1 MYKIVLK
8 EKIKFLIIYFSL
20 LLFCVFSL
28 LWYYRYSNQ
37 SKLLQIF
44 NKNYFDS
51 LRFCFSLGLSFI
63 YFGFIV
69 LIKPIYSIDFYRIE
83 NEVYTF
89 KNYKFVIA
97 LKMFFLLIGGFFV
110 FLTIY
115 QIDFKEFRELDFGI
129 GDYITMSLLLL
140 IIIIYCLPVFYMF
153 KQIFQ
158 NNNDY
163 LKISSTFISFKDN
176 DSGDENTIQF
186 SEIKNIEKNEQ
197 KLGKY
202 YYVTCFYIE
211 TYAGKTYRLKM
222 EQMSLLYQSD
232 FICLILEKYFK
243 IEHISEI

>member
-1 MYKIVLK
+1 M
-8 EKIKFLIIYFSL
+8 
-20 LLFCVFSL
+20 
-28 LWYYRYSNQ
+28 
-37 SKLLQIF
+37 QIF

-69 LIKPIYSIDFYRIE
+69 LIKPFYSIDFYRLE
-83 NEVYTF
+83 NEEYTF

-97 LKMFFLLIGGFFV
+97 LKMFFLFIGGFFV

-129 GDYITMSLLLL
+129 EDYITVIILFV
-140 IIIIYCLPVFYMF
+140 IIIIYCFPIFYMF
-153 KQIFQ
+153 KQIFH

-176 DSGDENTIQF
+176 DTGDENTIQF

-202 YYVTCFYIE
+202 YYVSCFYIE
-211 TYAGKTYRLKM
+211 TIAGKKYRLKM

-243 IEHISEI
+243 KIEHISEI